1 MKKIYQTPTVSVT
14 SVSTQQMMALS
25 FSKSETGVS
34 DGTVLS
40 RRDNEWGDI
49 WGSGDG
55 DVTDE
60 EW

>member
-1 MKKIYQTPTVSVT
+1 MKKIYQTPAVSVT
-14 SVSTQQMMALS
+14 SVSTQQMMATS
-25 FSKSETGVS
+25 FEKIGTGS
-34 DGTVLS
+34 DGTVLT

-49 WGSGDG
+49 WGSGDE

>member
-1 MKKIYQTPTVSVT
+1 MKKIYQTPAVSVT
-14 SVSTQQMMALS
+14 SVSTQQMMAVSLP
-25 FSKSETGVS
+25 KSNEGS

-49 WGSGDG
+49 WGSGDE

>member
-1 MKKIYQTPTVSVT
+1 MKKIYQTPAVSVT
-14 SVSTQQMMALS
+14 SVSTQQMMAESLLKLS
-25 FSKSETGVS
+25 EGS

-49 WGSGDG
+49 WGSDDE

>member
-1 MKKIYQTPTVSVT
+1 MKKIYQTPAVSVT

-25 FSKSETGVS
+25 FSKSETGGG
-34 DGTVLS
+34 DVLT

-49 WGSGDG
+49 WGSD
-55 DVTDE
+55 DEESVDE

>member
-1 MKKIYQTPTVSVT
+1 MKKIYQTPAVSVT

-25 FSKSETGVS
+25 FSKGDTGS

-49 WGSGDG
+49 WGSGDEEP
-55 DVTDE
+55 VDE

>member
-1 MKKIYQTPTVSVT
+1 MKKIYQTPAVSVT

-25 FSKSETGVS
+25 KWETGGG
-34 DGTVLS
+34 DVLT

>member
-1 MKKIYQTPTVSVT
+1 MKKIYQTPAVSVT
-14 SVSTQQMMALS
+14 SVSTQQMMAVSLL
-25 FSKSETGVS
+25 KSSEGS